1 MSLRIHIVKK
11 FYILPYL
18 HYQQHTIFLPREKS
32 ISMKGTQVPSLVQE
46 LRSHMPQG
54 NYWAL
59 RPQLESPCAVMKDP
73 TWHNEDSDRAK

>member
-32 ISMKGTQVPSLVQE
+32 ISHTHTCIWSDSNVLVYNLFLPNALTSLNEYKVA
-46 LRSHMPQG
+46 
-54 NYWAL
+54 YI
-59 RPQLESPCAVMKDP
+59 LEI
-73 TWHNEDSDRAK
+73 